1 MPRTFFEDGLSMRRA
16 DCELFSRIRLKWRP
30 IVVPEFRVDPES
42 TPPEKRIEFLREE
55 DAHVVLDDALR
66 LGADLVVPLDSIHL
80 RGAIIFIAFRDDYF
94 SAPVRI
100 VISGDRMALL
110 WMSREDSE
118 ERIEEFDDEPPP
130 FFQVPADAGEA
141 RPDTLQAVE
150 VAAAAFCRARASMGS
165 EASSPVIRY
174 PRFAM
179 GMATLPVP
187 HPSSRTGS
195 PHLDTWSR

>member
-100 VISGDRMALL
+100 VISGDRMALPQEKHDLILSRL
-110 WMSREDSE
+110 WRSL
-118 ERIEEFDDEPPP
+118 PPP
-130 FFQVPADAGEA
+130 SVVPGRAWAL
-141 RPDTLQAVE
+141 RH
-150 VAAAAFCRARASMGS
+150 RAR
-165 EASSPVIRY
+165 
-174 PRFAM
+174 
-179 GMATLPVP
+179 
-187 HPSSRTGS
+187 
-195 PHLDTWSR
+195 